1 MKKSYYLIVLTL
13 ILGLVLTGC
22 FLSNVGQVP
31 TTERKPNV
39 GGTFPSGTLVTGKN
53 IDVGTVNVWNDADNL
68 YVKYVITDQDWCLTE
83 THLQVATSLAGI
95 PQTKKGNP
103 IPGQFEENDEHDCVT
118 EVLYTYNLVE
128 KEWSDDTGF
137 FIAAHAV
144 VFNEKIETAWADGLD
159 FDGKNWATYF
169 TYNIPLEVGDSYGGG
184 IVAYI
189 FQSGDPGYV
198 AGEQHGLIAATA
210 DQSTGVQWY
219 NGSYVVT
226 DAGGTAIGTGQANT
240 AAIVTTQEEGDYAA
254 QICNDLTEGG
264 YTDWWLPSKSELNK
278 LYINKVAIG
287 GFADA
292 YYWSSSEVCPE
303 TAWTQYFFSGYQAPG
318 FEYSTSPRVR
328 AVRAF

>member
-1 MKKSYYLIVLTL
+1 MKKLYYLIILTV

-128 KEWSDDTGF
+128 KEWSDDTEF

-198 AGEQHGLIAATA
+198 GGEQHGLIAATT
-210 DQSTGVQWY
+210 DQSTGIQWY
-219 NGSYVVT
+219 NGSYVAT
-226 DAGGTAIGTGQANT
+226 GATGTAIGTGQANT
-240 AAIVTTQEEGDYAA
+240 TAIVGIQGAGSYAA
-254 QICNDLTEGG
+254 KLCHDLTVGG
-264 YTDWWLPSKSELNK
+264 YTDWFLPSKDELNK
-278 LYINKVAIG
+278 LYLNKGTIG
-287 GFADA
+287 GFAVY
-292 YYWSSSEVCPE
+292 YYWSSSEFNA
-303 TAWTQYFFSGYQAPG
+303 TNAWSQFFFNGFQLNYFKYFT
-318 FEYSTSPRVR
+318 FRVR